1 MANLEERYHIQ
12 RQALGESTADNPL
25 LPEDGSPAVRKA
37 LKNGKK
43 SYNACHQ
50 RTARPHPLNPRFHF
64 RQRKLPLKQVIGNI
78 VDHEELLTKL
88 RIVDN
93 NLINAVYK
101 VYSFIVG
108 NPEEPTDISDIGDS
122 VHGAIRSL
130 NNNIGELENSLAN
143 GTPKSG
149 NLSYITRR

>member
-25 LPEDGSPAVRKA
+25 LPEGGSPAVRKA
-37 LKNGKK
+37 LK
-43 SYNACHQ
+43 
-50 RTARPHPLNPRFHF
+50 TE
-64 RQRKLPLKQVIGNI
+64 RKVITLAINELQDRILSIRDSTLDSVNFLLKQAIGNI
-78 VDHEELLTKL
+78 VDHKELLTKL

-130 NNNIGELENSLAN
+130 NNNIGELREFSSKWN
-143 GTPKSG
+143 TKEW
-149 NLSYITRR
+149 

>member
-25 LPEDGSPAVRKA
+25 LPEDGSPAERKA
-37 LKNGKK
+37 LKTERKVITLAINELQDRIL
-43 SYNACHQ
+43 SI
-50 RTARPHPLNPRFHF
+50 RDSTLNSVNF
-64 RQRKLPLKQVIGNI
+64 LLKQVIGNI

-130 NNNIGELENSLAN
+130 NNNIGELREFSSKWN
-143 GTPKSG
+143 TKEW
-149 NLSYITRR
+149 

>member
-25 LPEDGSPAVRKA
+25 LPEDGSPAERKA
-37 LKNGKK
+37 LK
-43 SYNACHQ
+43 
-50 RTARPHPLNPRFHF
+50 TE
-64 RQRKLPLKQVIGNI
+64 RKVITLAINELQDRILSIRDSTLDSVNSLLEQAIGNI
-78 VDHEELLTKL
+78 VDHKELLTKL

-130 NNNIGELENSLAN
+130 NNNIGELREFSSKWN
-143 GTPKSG
+143 TKEW
-149 NLSYITRR
+149 

>member
-25 LPEDGSPAVRKA
+25 LPEDGSPAERKA
-37 LKNGKK
+37 LK
-43 SYNACHQ
+43 
-50 RTARPHPLNPRFHF
+50 TE
-64 RQRKLPLKQVIGNI
+64 RKVITLAINELQDRILSIRDSTLGSVNSLMEQAIGNI
-78 VDHEELLTKL
+78 VDDKELLTKL

-122 VHGAIRSL
+122 VHGVIRSL
-130 NNNIGELENSLAN
+130 NNNIGELREFSSKWN
-143 GTPKSG
+143 TKEW
-149 NLSYITRR
+149 